1 MTMTTRKTSR
11 EAYEHLVDSNLLRG
25 KQSLIIRHLVVL
37 GDATSG
43 EAIDAIAAERP
54 DDRSLRNVNAWR
66 ARFTELQARGLI
78 VEAGERECAV
88 TGRRAIVWR
97 FTGRTKPLKVTR
109 VRRGAKAW
117 KALAMDLWTKLR
129 NADILPDDD
138 RVEIPDRIRA
148 LGGHP

>member
-1 MTMTTRKTSR
+1 MIMTTRKTSR
-11 EAYEHLVDSNLLRG
+11 EAYEHLVTNKLLVG
-25 KQSLIIRHLVVL
+25 KQALIISWLVL

-43 EAIDAIAAERP
+43 ETIDAIAAARP

-66 ARFTELQARGLI
+66 ARFTELQERGLI
-78 VEAGERECAV
+78 VEAGERECAI

-97 FTGRTKPLKVTR
+97 FTGRTKPLKRTR
-109 VRRGAKAW
+109 VKRGAKAW
-117 KALAMDLWTKLR
+117 KALAMDLWRKLHE
-129 NADILPDDD
+129 ADILPDDD

>member
-11 EAYEHLVDSNLLRG
+11 EAYEHLVNGNLLRG
-25 KQSLIIRHLVVL
+25 KQALIISWLVL

-43 EAIDAIAAERP
+43 ETIEAIAAARP

-66 ARFTELQARGLI
+66 ARFTELQERGLI
-78 VEAGERECAV
+78 VEAGERESAI

-97 FTGRTKPLKVTR
+97 FTGRTKPLKRTR

-117 KALAMDLWTKLR
+117 KALAMDLWTKR
-129 NADILPDDD
+129 AKEAMYDDE
-138 RVEIPDRIRA
+138 REEYSDRIRA